1 MEYEEKRFER
11 RHLFREKLEAG
22 TVVWKCQTRT
32 ICRLVN
38 GIRSILVKSCREK
51 GKENKNKIKERM
63 TKEKKKRS
71 SLLLVNK
78 LVGDREK
85 NVNNWRKMAK

>member
-1 MEYEEKRFER
+1 MVEYEEKRFER
-11 RHLFREKLEAG
+11 RHLFREKLDAG

-38 GIRSILVKSCREK
+38 GIRSFLVKSCRGK

-63 TKEKKKRS
+63 TKERKERS

-85 NVNNWRKMAK
+85 NVND